1 VNYRHAFH
9 AGNFADCMKHAL
21 LVWCVQAMQRKA
33 TGVMLL
39 DTHAG
44 IGRTDLSGATP
55 NRTGEYRAGIARLL
69 ADPPELLAEYLALV
83 RAAGENIY
91 PGSPELLLAL
101 ARKQDRV
108 VLNEM
113 HPEDAAVLRRLYRGR
128 AAVHERDAYEAWPAL
143 LPPPERRALV
153 LVDPPYEA
161 TDEFDRLPQALQLA
175 HRKFPAAV
183 TLLWYPIKSRAAP
196 RALHDAV
203 KLSGLSDVVA
213 AELWLREPTDA
224 ARLNGCG
231 VLVVNPPYGFTEAA
245 GEILAALLP
254 RLSDNEEGAGHAVLH
269 VADELGR

>member
-21 LVWCVQAMQRKA
+21 LVWCAQAMQRKP
-33 TGVMLL
+33 TGVMFL

-44 IGRTDLSGATP
+44 IGRTDLSGVTP
-55 NRTGEYRAGIARLL
+55 NRTGEYRDGIARLL
-69 ADPPELLAEYLALV
+69 ADPAAVLEPYLALV
-83 RAAGENIY
+83 RAAGANIY
-91 PGSPELLLAL
+91 PGSPELLLAM
-101 ARKQDRV
+101 ARPQDRV

-161 TDEFDRLPQALQLA
+161 VDEFDRRPEALHAAQK
-175 HRKFPAAV
+175 KFPAAV

-203 KLSGLSDVVA
+203 KLCGLRDVVA

-231 VLVVNPPYGFTEAA
+231 VLVVNPPFGLAAAA
-245 GEILAALLP
+245 GDILAALEP
-254 RLSDNEEGAGHAVLH
+254 RLAGAEPGAGHH
-269 VADELGR
+269 MIRIADE

>member
-1 VNYRHAFH
+1 MNYRHAFH

-44 IGRTDLSGATP
+44 IGRTDLAGATP
-55 NRTGEYRAGIARLL
+55 NRTGEYRGGIARLL
-69 ADPPELLAEYLALV
+69 ADPPAVLEPYLALV

-101 ARKQDRV
+101 ARPQDRV

-143 LPPPERRALV
+143 LPPQERRALV

-161 TDEFDRLPQALQLA
+161 ADEFDRLPQALQA
-175 HRKFPAAV
+175 AQRRFPAAV

-196 RALHDAV
+196 RALHDAA
-203 KLSGLSDVVA
+203 KLSGLRDVVA

-231 VLVVNPPYGFTEAA
+231 VLVVNPPYGFEAA
-245 GEILAALLP
+245 ANEILAALLP
-254 RLSDNEEGAGHAVLH
+254 RLSDNEVGAGRAVLRI
-269 VADELGR
+269 ADE